1 MRFFDKHFGKFVSLI
16 LLLAVFIVNSAGYN
30 LSNIKSYLNFNS
42 YIFVAL
48 ILLLFIALFY
58 FYNKFKI
65 GFKTALILLLFNLQA
80 LFVTKFL
87 SSVELGNKDLSM
99 IERNNAIGMSW
110 IIIIPILVILFLL
123 IGWLFDIIVSK
134 SMRTP
139 N

>member
-1 MRFFDKHFGKFVSLI
+1 MI
-16 LLLAVFIVNSAGYN
+16 LLVVFIVNSVGYN
-30 LSNIKSYLNFNS
+30 LSNIKSYLSFNS

-48 ILLLFIALFY
+48 ILLFFIALFY

-65 GFKTALILLLFNLQA
+65 GFKTALMLLFFNLQA

-87 SSVELGNKDLSM
+87 ASVELANKDLSM
-99 IERNNAIGMSW
+99 VERNNATGMSW

-123 IGWLFDIIVSK
+123 IGWLFDFIVNK
-134 SMRTP
+134 SIKTP

>member
-1 MRFFDKHFGKFVSLI
+1 MRFFDKHFGKLASLMI
-16 LLLAVFIVNSAGYN
+16 LLVVFIVNSIGYN
-30 LSNIKSYLNFNS
+30 LSNIKLYESFNS
-42 YIFVAL
+42 YIFTAL
-48 ILLLFIALFY
+48 ILLFFLALFY

-65 GFKTALILLLFNLQA
+65 GFKTALVLLLFNLQA

-123 IGWLFDIIVSK
+123 IGWLFDIIVKK